1 MVLWFAVHTS
11 GDSTNR
17 SRLKALTGRRRLNQT
32 RFKMRQ
38 FLTAGRCLFIASGIC
53 IWGCQGQL
61 SAPYQV
67 FDASVLSTSDAGTA
81 DASVEMLPPWETPS
95 LETSVARVKNL
106 LTGLTP
112 TADEISS
119 VAQDPAAL
127 ERLVGTWIQTPEA
140 EAKLL
145 AFFVT
150 AFQQGQVGIDNYMD
164 QFGYFGGIQN
174 VTGSDLEPV
183 VIQQLSEMFPR
194 TALHFVKTHQ
204 PFTRVANTREFM
216 VTTPLA
222 VLFSYS
228 DTQHVADDA
237 NAELNNGLNRFGS
250 KYPKFSFQVQATPTL
265 LANRMDP
272 KHPDYMKWGNPIPLT
287 PKPNG
292 CDVLPFVWGDFPDS
306 YDSPTGTGAYLQAF
320 LFGRIVHPKGP
331 CVLNIAAEA
340 VWGPSPR
347 QTQFEPSDWTG
358 WRLVQFRTPKPGEDT
373 TLFYDLPKLRSTPEL
388 VLSTPRVGFFS
399 TPAFFANWQTNTS
412 NLARVAMNQTLIVA
426 LGTSFDG
433 SKTIVPV
440 NEQHVDAAHASPSTT
455 CYGCHQTLDPMT
467 QFFRQAYSLHY
478 HDQIDEK
485 LKATKGVFAFDG
497 VSAEGNSIYD
507 LGDMLARHP
516 RFAVA
521 WAQKLCFYAN
531 AAPCQEDDPVF
542 ISAVTAFRDSN
553 HDFTVLLKKLFSSPL
568 VTLQARTKTFTTT
581 SFTPPV
587 ARRELLCD
595 SLSSR
600 LKLVDVCGLHA
611 TAPTS
616 VQVALS
622 RLALSLPGSSYSR
635 GSEVPSLP
643 VDSSLFY
650 RLGVEQV
657 CAKTAALVVDAP
669 NSPFQSANPSTAID
683 ELLRIF
689 LQLSPDSSRYVEAR
703 RVLEEH
709 FAQDPS
715 IPAGL
720 RLQSTFTLACLA
732 PPHVGSGL

>member
-1 MVLWFAVHTS
+1 MM
-11 GDSTNR
+11 
-17 SRLKALTGRRRLNQT
+17 RR
-32 RFKMRQ
+32 
-38 FLTAGRCLFIASGIC
+38 FLTASAQFLFIAGGVFV
-53 IWGCQGQL
+53 WGCQGQL
-61 SAPYQV
+61 IAANKYP
-67 FDASVLSTSDAGTA
+67 DGSVPGSVDTGIA
-81 DASVEMLPPWETPS
+81 DASVEMLPAWEPPA
-95 LETSVARVKNL
+95 LDTSVARVKDL

-112 TADEISS
+112 TTEELRS
-119 VAQDPAAL
+119 VSEDPSAL
-127 ERLVGTWIQTPEA
+127 ERLIGTWIQTPEA

-183 VIQQLSEMFPR
+183 VVQQLSEMFPR

-204 PFTRVANTREFM
+204 PFTRVANTRAFM
-216 VTTPLA
+216 MTTPLA
-222 VLFSYS
+222 VLLSYS

-250 KYPKFSFQVQATPTL
+250 KYPKFSFQVQTTPTL
-265 LANRMDP
+265 LANRIDP
-272 KHPDYMKWGNPIPLT
+272 KHPDFMKWGNPIPLT

-320 LFGRIVHPKGP
+320 LFGRIVHPKRS
-331 CVLNIAAEA
+331 CVTNIAAEA

-347 QTQFEPSDWTG
+347 QTQFEPSDWTA

-399 TPAFFANWQTNTS
+399 TPAFFANWQTNSS

-433 SKTIVPV
+433 SKSIVPV
-440 NEQHVDAAHASPSTT
+440 NEQHVDAAHANPSTA
-455 CYGCHQTLDPMT
+455 CYSCHQALDPMT

-497 VSAEGNSIYD
+497 VSAEGSSIYD
-507 LGDMLARHP
+507 LADRLAQHP

-531 AAPCQEDDPVF
+531 AVPCHEDDPAFV
-542 ISAVTAFRDSN
+542 SAVRAFRDSN
-553 HDFTVLLKKLFSSPL
+553 HDFAVLLAKLFSSPL
-568 VTLQARTKTFTTT
+568 VTLQARTKTFTSTP
-581 SFTPPV
+581 FTPPIS
-587 ARRELLCD
+587 RREQLCD
-595 SLSSR
+595 SLSNR
-600 LKLVDVCGLHA
+600 LRLNDVCGLHA

-616 VQVALS
+616 AQAELS
-622 RLALSLPGSSYSR
+622 RLALSLPGSGYSR

-657 CAKTAALVVDAP
+657 CAKVSARVVDAP
-669 NSPFQSANPSTAID
+669 QSAFQSANPSGAIE

-689 LQLSPDSSRYVEAR
+689 LRLAPDSQRYPEAR
-703 RVLEEH
+703 RILEEH
-709 FAQDPS
+709 FAQNPS
-715 IPAGL
+715 ISANL